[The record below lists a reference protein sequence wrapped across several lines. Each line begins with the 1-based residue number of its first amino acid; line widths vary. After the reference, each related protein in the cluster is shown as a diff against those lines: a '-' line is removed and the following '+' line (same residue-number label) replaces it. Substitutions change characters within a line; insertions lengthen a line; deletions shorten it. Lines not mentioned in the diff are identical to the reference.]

1 VSAVPSDEIRHD
13 ASTDAICEYAPCA
26 IPFKRKR
33 RWQRFCS
40 DEHKHAYHDP
50 DNQRIA
56 GVVKSIRPLKG
67 GKCSVT
73 LHFDSVEAA
82 LRLEPGKIA
91 EVL

>member
-1 VSAVPSDEIRHD
+1 MSAEPAAAVRYD
-13 ASTDAICEYAPCA
+13 ASTDAICAYEPCGKG
-26 IPFKRKR
+26 FKKKR
-33 RWQRFCS
+33 RNQRFCC
-40 DEHKHAYHDP
+40 EQHKAASHDP
-50 DNQRIA
+50 DNRRIA

-82 LRLEPGKIA
+82 LRLEPGKVA